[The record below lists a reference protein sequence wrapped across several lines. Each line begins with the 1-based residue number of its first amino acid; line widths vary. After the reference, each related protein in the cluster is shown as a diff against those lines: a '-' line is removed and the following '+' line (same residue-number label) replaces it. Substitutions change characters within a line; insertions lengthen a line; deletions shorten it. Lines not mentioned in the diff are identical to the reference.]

1 MKNKR
6 HSYMIYNKLKE
17 PGIITLLEKKM
28 FVIVD
33 HNHKPVYHRD
43 GHLLIFSR
51 ARDGRSWLFNNKT
64 QGSKEWRLLK
74 LPISITKQ

>member
-1 MKNKR
+1 MKDKR

-17 PGIITLLEKKM
+17 PVVVTLLQKKM

-33 HNHKPVYHRD
+33 HNHKPIYHRD

-74 LPISITKQ
+74 LAINITKL